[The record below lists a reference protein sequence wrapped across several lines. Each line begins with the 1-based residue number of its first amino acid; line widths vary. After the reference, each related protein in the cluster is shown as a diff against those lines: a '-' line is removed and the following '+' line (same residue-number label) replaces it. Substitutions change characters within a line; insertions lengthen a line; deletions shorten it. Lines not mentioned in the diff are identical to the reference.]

1 MNETGILVWIL
12 FEILPLPS
20 LIPKCLITVLGSNSL
35 ISDSLTQRSQ
45 NIVAAFSNESV
56 HLVFASNKLQES

>member
-1 MNETGILVWIL
+1 MNKTGILVRIL

-20 LIPKCLITVLGSNSL
+20 LIPKCLISVLGSNSL
-35 ISDSLTQRSQ
+35 LCDSLTQMSQ

-56 HLVFASNKLQES
+56 HLVFASHKLQES